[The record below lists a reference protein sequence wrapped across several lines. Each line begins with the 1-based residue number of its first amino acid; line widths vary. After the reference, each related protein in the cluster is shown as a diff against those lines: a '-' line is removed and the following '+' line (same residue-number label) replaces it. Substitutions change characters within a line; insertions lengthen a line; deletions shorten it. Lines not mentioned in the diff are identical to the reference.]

1 MSKSKTDKKVNRL
14 VRNIN
19 KQLKDDVF
27 GDRFWVRQM
36 QKAKVDGMEYYL
48 YEMKDRLEPNR
59 DSIIAEGWIW
69 GSSHFF
75 VSSIYE
81 AMNDFIVRSSFWSKY
96 YDDSSRYDY
105 DLDFYAHLF
114 YHYHTKEIDK

>member
-19 KQLKDDVF
+19 KQLKADVF

-48 YEMKDRLEPNR
+48 YEMKDKLEPNR

-69 GSSHFF
+69 GGSHFF

-81 AMNDFIVRSSFWSKY
+81 AMNDFRVKSDFWSKY
-96 YDDSSRYDY
+96 NGSYYDKKNDDY
-105 DLDFYAHLF
+105 AQEF
-114 YHYHTKEIDK
+114 YHYHSKGV

>member
-19 KQLKDDVF
+19 KQLKADVF

-69 GSSHFF
+69 GGSQFLTSHF
-75 VSSIYE
+75 YE
-81 AMNDFIVRSSFWSKY
+81 AINDFIVKSDFWSKY
-96 YDDSSRYDY
+96 NGSNYSFEDDDY
-105 DLDFYAHLF
+105 AQEF
-114 YHYHTKEIDK
+114 YHYHSKGV

>member
-1 MSKSKTDKKVNRL
+1 MSKSKTDKRVNRL

-19 KQLKDDVF
+19 KQLKADVF
-27 GDRFWVRQM
+27 GDRFWVRQI

-69 GSSHFF
+69 GGSHFF

-81 AMNDFIVRSSFWSKY
+81 AMNDFIVKSDFWSKY
-96 YDDSSRYDY
+96 NESYYDKENDDY
-105 DLDFYAHLF
+105 AQEF
-114 YHYHTKEIDK
+114 YHYHSKGV

>member
-19 KQLKDDVF
+19 KQLKADVF

-69 GSSHFF
+69 GGSHFF

-81 AMNDFIVRSSFWSKY
+81 AMNDFIVKSDFWSKY
-96 YDDSSRYDY
+96 NGSYYDKENDDDY
-105 DLDFYAHLF
+105 DNIFASLV
-114 YHYHTKEIDK
+114 

>member
-19 KQLKDDVF
+19 KQLKADVF
-27 GDRFWVRQM
+27 RDRFWVRQM

-69 GSSHFF
+69 GGSHFF

-81 AMNDFIVRSSFWSKY
+81 AMNDFIVKSDFWSKY
-96 YDDSSRYDY
+96 NGSYYDKENDDY
-105 DLDFYAHLF
+105 AQEF
-114 YHYHTKEIDK
+114 YHYHSKGV